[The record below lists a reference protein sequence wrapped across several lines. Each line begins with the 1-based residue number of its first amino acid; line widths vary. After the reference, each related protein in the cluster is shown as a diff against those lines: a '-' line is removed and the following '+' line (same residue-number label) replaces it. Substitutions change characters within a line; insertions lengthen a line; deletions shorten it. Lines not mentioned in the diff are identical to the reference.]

1 MFEKK
6 IVIIGTKKI
15 HSKAKNQDFY
25 LVEYVKEGTYQKDY
39 INENE
44 YNKLSSKAKPMI
56 EQTGIFN
63 INLYNK
69 AYLCDVK

>member
-15 HSKAKNQDFY
+15 HSKAKNQDYY
-25 LVEYVKEGTYQKDY
+25 LVEYVKDGNYNKDY
-39 INENE
+39 INAEDFNR
-44 YNKLSSKAKPMI
+44 LSQKQKPMT

-63 INLYNK
+63 VNLYNK
-69 AYLCDVK
+69 VYLCDVK